1 MEREWGRR
9 SQSKLEE
16 KGKSKGTRRRKKD
29 TKQRKNEKKQEEQG
43 KNEEERKRK
52 KNEKERKRNSRRVIA
67 SIHLEPIEIYDV
79 TMRIQSSS
87 RAIYC

>member
-1 MEREWGRR
+1 MGEKKPIKIGGKGKEQRNQKEEKRYKTEKKREKKRNTEKMKKRERE
-9 SQSKLEE
+9 
-16 KGKSKGTRRRKKD
+16 
-29 TKQRKNEKKQEEQG
+29 
-43 KNEEERKRK
+43 K

-79 TMRIQSSS
+79 TMRIQSNS

>member
-1 MEREWGRR
+1 MGEKKPIKIGGRGIEQWNQKEEKRYKTEKKREKKRNTEKMKKRERE
-9 SQSKLEE
+9 
-16 KGKSKGTRRRKKD
+16 
-29 TKQRKNEKKQEEQG
+29 
-43 KNEEERKRK
+43 K